1 MMGLVAASALV
12 MMQGGSACG
21 SENHEDTSFYMEVV
35 EMLDARFCAMR
46 QSQKTSLAL
55 RLEANPPRQT
65 GLSEQDR
72 AERYK
77 RYLLDAYLTSAER
90 DRAVVQRIESAQ
102 EESGF

>member
-1 MMGLVAASALV
+1 MMGLVAASALA

-21 SENHEDTSFYMEVV
+21 SESYEDTSFYMEVV
-35 EMLDARFCAMR
+35 ELLDARFCAMQR
-46 QSQKTSLAL
+46 RQKTSLEL

-77 RYLLDAYLTSAER
+77 RYLLVSYVTAAEQ
-90 DRAVVQRIESAQ
+90 DRAVIRRIESAQ
-102 EESGF
+102 EESRF